1 LGQRVETRKEFTMTI
16 RHVRCVLAGSLLT
29 VGMIAFA
36 PATGHAQNS
45 AAIPDQGG
53 PISMVGCLTRGT
65 IGHSSQERIVLAK
78 PIVGSVASVADGSC
92 STEGSDQIVKL
103 QDLTGTGLKGVPP
116 GRWVEIHGR
125 LEGNHRSDAVR
136 EVHVKWF
143 RMVPVVPPAVVA
155 EAAPPRAPVIEAPVI
170 VPEAFPTPAPVAT
183 TGERQELPKTG
194 TSLPLLELI
203 GVLSLFAAFS
213 LFVISRRTIA

>member
-1 LGQRVETRKEFTMTI
+1 MTI

-36 PATGHAQNS
+36 PATGHAQNT

-53 PISMVGCLTRGT
+53 PISLVGCFTRGT
-65 IGHSSQERIVLAK
+65 IGHSERLVLAK

-92 STEGSDQIVKL
+92 TAGGSDQLVKL
-103 QDLTGTGLKGVPP
+103 QDLTGTGLKGLPE

-125 LEGNHRSDAVR
+125 LEGSHRSDAVR

-143 RMVPVVPPAVVA
+143 RMVPVVAPPVVA
-155 EAAPPRAPVIEAPVI
+155 EAAPPRVPVIEAPVI

-194 TSLPLLELI
+194 TSLPLLEMI
-203 GVLSLFAAFS
+203 GVLSLLAAFS
-213 LFVISRRTIA
+213 LFVINRRTIA

>member
-1 LGQRVETRKEFTMTI
+1 MTN
-16 RHVRCVLAGSLLT
+16 RHVRCALAGSLLT

-36 PATGHAQNS
+36 PATGQAQNT

-53 PISMVGCLTRGT
+53 PISLVGCFTKGT
-65 IGHSSQERIVLAK
+65 IGHSDRFVLAK

-92 STEGSDQIVKL
+92 TAGGSDQLVKL
-103 QDLTGTGLKGVPP
+103 QDMTGTGLKGVPE

-125 LEGNHRSDAVR
+125 LEGSHRSDAVR

-143 RMVPVVPPAVVA
+143 RMVPVVAPPVVA
-155 EAAPPRAPVIEAPVI
+155 EATPPRAPVIEAPVI
-170 VPEAFPTPAPVAT
+170 EAPGIVPDAFPTPAPVAT

-194 TSLPLLELI
+194 TSLPLLEMI
-203 GVLSLFAAFS
+203 GVLSLLAAFS
-213 LFVISRRTIA
+213 LFVIRRRTIA

>member
-1 LGQRVETRKEFTMTI
+1 MTI
-16 RHVRCVLAGSLLT
+16 RHVRCALAGSLLT

-36 PATGHAQNS
+36 PATGHAQNTS
-45 AAIPDQGG
+45 AIPDQGG
-53 PISMVGCLTRGT
+53 PISMVGCFTKGT
-65 IGHSSQERIVLAK
+65 IKHSERFVLAK

-92 STEGSDQIVKL
+92 TTEGSDQLVKL
-103 QDLTGTGLKGVPP
+103 QDLTGTGLKTLPE

-143 RMVPVVPPAVVA
+143 RMVPVVAPPVVA
-155 EAAPPRAPVIEAPVI
+155 EAAPPRAPIIEAPVI
-170 VPEAFPTPAPVAT
+170 APEAFPTVGAVAT

-194 TSLPLLELI
+194 TSLPLLEMI
-203 GVLSLFAAFS
+203 GVLSLLAACS
-213 LFVISRRTIA
+213 LFVIGRRTIA

>member
-1 LGQRVETRKEFTMTI
+1 MTI
-16 RHVRCVLAGSLLT
+16 RHVRCALAGSLLT

-36 PATGHAQNS
+36 PTTGHAQNT
-45 AAIPDQGG
+45 AAIPEQGG
-53 PISMVGCLTRGT
+53 PISMVGCFTKGT
-65 IGHSSQERIVLAK
+65 IGHSERFVLAK

-92 STEGSDQIVKL
+92 TTEGSDQLVKL
-103 QDLTGTGLKGVPP
+103 QDLTGTGLKGVPE

-125 LEGNHRSDAVR
+125 LEGSHRADAVR

-143 RMVPVVPPAVVA
+143 RMVPVVPPAVIA

-183 TGERQELPKTG
+183 TGERQKLPETG
-194 TSLPLLELI
+194 TSLPLLEMS
-203 GVLSLFAAFS
+203 GVRSLLAAFS
-213 LFVISRRTIA
+213 LFVIGRRVIA